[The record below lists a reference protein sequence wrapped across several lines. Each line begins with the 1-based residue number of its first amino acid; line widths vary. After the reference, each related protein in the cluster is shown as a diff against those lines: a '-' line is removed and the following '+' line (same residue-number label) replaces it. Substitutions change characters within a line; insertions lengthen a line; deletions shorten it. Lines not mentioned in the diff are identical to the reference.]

1 MLATMHPNHE
11 GSYMFNRGK
20 TLTALLATAAVT
32 ALAVG
37 GVASATKGKTVH
49 KKAAH
54 HAVKHTSRASETT
67 TGPDT
72 DNVQAGDQTTPDS
85 IKASSNSASQP
96 ASSETSSETGSETGS
111 SESATS
117 DGPGGH
123 EDPAGAEEDHQ
134 FEGVE

>member
-1 MLATMHPNHE
+1 MQTHE

-54 HAVKHTSRASETT
+54 HAVKHSSRASETP

-85 IKASSNSASQP
+85 IKASSNSASQS
-96 ASSETSSETGSETGS
+96 ASSETGSETGS
-111 SESATS
+111 SESAAS